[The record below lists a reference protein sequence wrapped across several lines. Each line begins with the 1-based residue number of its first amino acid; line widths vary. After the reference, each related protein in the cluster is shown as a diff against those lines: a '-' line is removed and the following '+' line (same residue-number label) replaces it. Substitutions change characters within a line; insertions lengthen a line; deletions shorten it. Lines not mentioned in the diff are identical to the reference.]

1 MAYRDSIKH
10 FQERFR
16 IISMERQMPE
26 SVTFE
31 TMSGRAYQYA
41 TADRATIT
49 LELPM
54 ESFFELIAATE
65 EFDELE
71 SDPATTDM
79 IKEAKIIYKLKHGTQ
94 NA

>member
-26 SVTFE
+26 TVKFE
-31 TMSGRAYQYA
+31 TMSGSAYQYA

-54 ESFFELIAATE
+54 ESFFELIAATQ
-65 EFDELE
+65 EFDDLE
-71 SDPATTDM
+71 NDPATTDM

>member
-1 MAYRDSIKH
+1 MLYRDSLKH
-10 FQERFR
+10 FQERFK
-16 IISMERQMPE
+16 ILSMERRMTDI
-26 SVTFE
+26 VTAQ

-41 TADRATIT
+41 GTDRATVT
-49 LELPM
+49 LELPLD
-54 ESFFELIAATE
+54 SFFELIMATE